1 MENKEL
7 TNKAAEL
14 FKTTNYEVLWAVGST
29 QEFFTT
35 ENFAQN
41 ACKNG
46 EKPIK
51 FTRQALPASFHPN
64 VEESNSENKEHLNN
78 VKKGKRQ
85 KLTTNH

>member
-7 TNKAAEL
+7 TNKTAEL
-14 FKTTNYEVLWAVGST
+14 FNRTNYEVLWAVGST

-64 VEESNSENKEHLNN
+64 VAVAENKEHLNS
-78 VKKGKRQ
+78 VKTRKRQ

>member
-1 MENKEL
+1 MEGKEKL
-7 TNKAAEL
+7 TSKAVEL
-14 FKTTNYEVLWAVGST
+14 FNRTNYEVLWAVGST

-64 VEESNSENKEHLNN
+64 VAIAENKEHLNN
-78 VKKGKRQ
+78 VKTQVKKRVKQ
-85 KLTTNH
+85 DEK